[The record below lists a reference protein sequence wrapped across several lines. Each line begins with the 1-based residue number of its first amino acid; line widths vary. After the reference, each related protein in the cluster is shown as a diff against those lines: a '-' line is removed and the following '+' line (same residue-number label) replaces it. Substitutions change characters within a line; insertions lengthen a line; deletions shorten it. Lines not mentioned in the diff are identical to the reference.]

1 LQAIPAAVPIET
13 MTILS
18 LILALLLEQLRPIS
32 SRNPIYLSFTRMANR
47 LERALNAG
55 EYRNGVYGWL
65 IATVPLLAISVA
77 GYWLLVNINWMLG
90 LAWNV
95 VILYLT
101 MGFRQFSHSFSGISK
116 ALQAGDLDTARAL
129 LADWT
134 GQHTSQMNDDEV
146 ARFAIEQGLL
156 DSYRY
161 VFATVFWF
169 VLLSWVAGPTGAVL
183 YRAASLLAQKWASH
197 EENTVFGRCA
207 AGILEW
213 LDYLPVRFTAA
224 GFAVMGDFQ
233 DAVDCW
239 RSQAQEWGNYAQGI
253 ILAAGA
259 GAIGIRLGQALH
271 MDHTVKFRPEL
282 GLGDLVTPSHL
293 ANAVGLI
300 WRSILLWLAVVL
312 VFTLGQW
319 LS

>member
-1 LQAIPAAVPIET
+1 

-32 SRNPIYLSFTRMANR
+32 SRNRFYLAFTRMANS

-65 IATVPLLAISVA
+65 IATVPLLVISVA
-77 GYWLLVNINWMLG
+77 GYWLLVGLSPFLG

-116 ALQAGDLDTARAL
+116 ALQVGDLETARAL

-134 GQHTSQMNDDEV
+134 GQHTSQMSEDEV

-161 VFATVFWF
+161 VFGTVFWF
-169 VLLSWVAGPTGAVL
+169 VVLAWLAGPVGAVL
-183 YRAASLLAQKWASH
+183 YRAASLLAQKWSSH
-197 EENTVFGRCA
+197 EQVSPFGRCA
-207 AGILEW
+207 AGVLAI

-224 GFAVMGDFQ
+224 GFAVMGDFE
-233 DAVDCW
+233 DAVYCW
-239 RSQAQEWGNYAQGI
+239 RSQAQAWGNYAQGI

-282 GLGDLVTPSHL
+282 GLGDAANANYL
-293 ANAVGLI
+293 ASAVGLI

-312 VFTLGQW
+312 LFSLGKW
-319 LS
+319 LA